1 MTRRAAIVFAVMAV
15 LAVSARVDH
24 YFRDEFYYLAC
35 SHRMAWGYV
44 DQPPLSIAV
53 LWIVGHVAGESL
65 LVLRIVAAAGL
76 GAAIPPTGSIAPPPR
91 AGALGEAPAMHAVAA
106 GPTFLAYGSFYSMN
120 VFDVLAWTAAMRVFV
135 DAVDRPRT
143 ATWALLGL
151 ILGLGLLNKIS
162 VLWLGAGFAAA
173 IVLTPAR
180 RQMRTPGPY
189 LAAAIA
195 AALVPPPGLW

>member
-1 MTRRAAIVFAVMAV
+1 MRAAIVFAVMAV
-15 LAVSARVDH
+15 LAVTASVDH

-53 LWIVGHVAGESL
+53 LWIVRHVAGESL
-65 LVLRIVAAAGL
+65 LVLRIVAAAAL
-76 GAAIPPTGSIAPPPR
+76 GAAILLTGSIAR
-91 AGALGEAPAMHAVAA
+91 RLGAGAFGEALAMIAVAA
-106 GPTFLAYGSFYSMN
+106 GPAFLAYGSFYSMN

-143 ATWALLGL
+143 ATWVLLGL

-162 VLWLGAGFAAA
+162 VLWLGAGFAA
-173 IVLTPAR
+173 VQAR
-180 RQMRTPGPY
+180 TSNTF
-189 LAAAIA
+189 IE
-195 AALVPPPGLW
+195 